1 MSSIPPTW
9 LASIIQTQGSQ
20 ARSTEA
26 RSKEQAGAPER
37 GGDKFSSELSE
48 VIEND
53 DRDSEVYADAEGSGS
68 EGKTHSEP
76 DADDTDEVSDSD
88 TPDEQVGED
97 GQSP

>member
-26 RSKEQAGAPER
+26 HSKERAGAPER
-37 GGDKFSSELSE
+37 GGDKFSSELGE

-53 DRDSEVYADAEGSGS
+53 DRDSEVYSDAEGSGS
-68 EGKTHSEP
+68 EGKTYSE
-76 DADDTDEVSDSD
+76 ADEDEAAEIDPSN
-88 TPDEQVGED
+88 EQVGQD
-97 GQSP
+97 GHLDIQG